1 MEKKIALNIVRDC
14 QQITSVMLN
23 GFCVLGNPPV
33 LNEQYHN
40 GQNTNQNQKKNTC
53 RFCTVFQVLELLL
66 IKICKIQLLDILF
79 IVAFPSFY
87 ISRYRFT
94 QIFKTS
100 LSSIISEKDFHHK
113 FSFFNGLSN
122 PLTQLTAKIC

>member
-14 QQITSVMLN
+14 QQITFVTLN
-23 GFCVLGNPPV
+23 GFCVLGQHH
-33 LNEQYHN
+33 NE
-40 GQNTNQNQKKNTC
+40 QNTNQNQKKNTC